1 MALRFE
7 ISFAFSVFW
16 QANKV
21 WSSEEEC
28 PQHSFFI
35 GKKSKNQ
42 QMPAAQTTVQ
52 TQNKV
57 RATTECCLWGKL
69 RMGGGPLDLWKIL

>member
-1 MALRFE
+1 MVLAYHLH
-7 ISFAFSVFW
+7 FSVFW

-28 PQHSFFI
+28 PRHSFFI
-35 GKKSKNQ
+35 GKKSKDQ
-42 QMPAAQTTVQ
+42 LQKPAAQTTVQ

-57 RATTECCLWGKL
+57 RAKTEGCLWGKL
-69 RMGGGPLDLWKIL
+69 RMGEGPLDLWKIL

>member
-1 MALRFE
+1 MVYVLAYHLH
-7 ISFAFSVFW
+7 FSVFW

-21 WSSEEEC
+21 WSSEKEC
-28 PQHSFFI
+28 PQHSLFI

-42 QMPAAQTTVQ
+42 LQKPAAQTTVQ

-57 RATTECCLWGKL
+57 RAKTECCLWGNYESEGEL
-69 RMGGGPLDLWKIL
+69 